1 MKDAFSN
8 EAQTI
13 RISVWFTFKHVL
25 DEDATLSDVLVDDE
39 LLVIGSYEE
48 NHFQSIVV
56 LRLWQ

>member
-1 MKDAFSN
+1 MKDALFSN
-8 EAQTI
+8 EAQII

-56 LRLWQ
+56 F